1 MPRRQSGRGRRE
13 IMADIAKV
21 GHCLPGSLVT
31 RTTRCGTPGC
41 ACHTDPA
48 RLHGPYLSWTR
59 KVDAKTVTR
68 NLDAAQAERY
78 QPWFDNARR
87 LRELVAELEAVC
99 VQLAIEA
106 EHWGENS

>member
-1 MPRRQSGRGRRE
+1 M
-13 IMADIAKV
+13 
-21 GHCLPGSLVT
+21 
-31 RTTRCGTPGC
+31 
-41 ACHTDPA
+41 
-48 RLHGPYLSWTR
+48 TR

-78 QPWFDNARR
+78 RPWSTTPGVFASWSPSSRR
-87 LRELVAELEAVC
+87 VS